1 MTKAGIQPNEKSG
14 PSQEKIRIFSK
25 LAAGQAAISSARILP
40 PLQAADACRLLFFW
54 AAKSLNNGG
63 SGPGF
68 IVTAQVR
75 GYRLLDVSPRREGR
89 NSRAND

>member
-1 MTKAGIQPNEKSG
+1 MPVACFFSGLRKA
-14 PSQEKIRIFSK
+14 
-25 LAAGQAAISSARILP
+25 
-40 PLQAADACRLLFFW
+40 
-54 AAKSLNNGG
+54 LNNGG

>member
-25 LAAGQAAISSARILP
+25 LAAGQAAISSARILLCRRQMP
-40 PLQAADACRLLFFW
+40 VACFFSGLRK
-54 AAKSLNNGG
+54 ALNNGG

>member
-25 LAAGQAAISSARILP
+25 LAAGQAAISSARILLCRRQMP
-40 PLQAADACRLLFFW
+40 VACFF
-54 AAKSLNNGG
+54 
-63 SGPGF
+63 SGLPGF